1 MNTIRA
7 SVTARAFA
15 SVREAFRDA
24 GIPISEGDK
33 NAILCWFDSLAEAD
47 RVFQNLSPFQI
58 INRIP
63 NINVLCRKTP
73 LARILQRI
81 KPYFPGLFSFM
92 PKTYILPFKTSQF
105 VRALARE
112 KTKYIFKPDSG
123 SLGQGIAIVEPNSE
137 FQPDETLAVAQQY
150 IDSFLLDNKKFD
162 LRIYVLVA
170 SVDPLEIFVYRDG
183 LARFC
188 IEEIDDKSPFGQLTN
203 VAINHDSRILSKV
216 LERMRVECGVDIDRL
231 WKRIDEAIALTVIS
245 AYSFIARGVEAQGL
259 RNDSY
264 SRCFQILGFDIL
276 LDQEA
281 NPYVLEVNYRP
292 SLDTHFPAERR
303 LKADMIK
310 SAIMIG
316 APLATAQRALIA
328 RKWGWTPNT
337 WNEFLARTPE
347 IKKAA
352 KTEKQNAINKS
363 KFEQIWPSTDPE
375 KAVWK
380 EVFDKAKELQI
391 EEIPG
396 VSSPFEKTKTK
407 TSVS

>member
-7 SVTARAFA
+7 SVPSRLFA
-15 SVREAFRDA
+15 SVREAFRNA
-24 GIPISEGDK
+24 GIPIAEGDK
-33 NAILCWFDSLAEAD
+33 DAILCWFDSLTEGD
-47 RVFQNLSPFQI
+47 RVFQGLGPYQI

-73 LARILQRI
+73 LARILQRT
-81 KPYFPGLFSFM
+81 KPYFPSSLFSFM
-92 PKTYILPFKTSQF
+92 PKTYILPFQNSKF
-105 VRALARE
+105 VRALARG
-112 KTKYIFKPDSG
+112 KTKYIYKPDSG
-123 SLGQGIAIVEPNSE
+123 SLGHGIAIVEPNSE

-188 IEEIDDKSPFGQLTN
+188 TEEIDNKTPLGQLTN

-216 LERMRVECGVDIDRL
+216 LERMRVERGVDIERL

-245 AYSFIARGVEAQGL
+245 AYTFIAHGVDGHQLA
-259 RNDSY
+259 NDSY

-303 LKADMIK
+303 LKVDMIK
-310 SAIMIG
+310 SSIMIG
-316 APLATAQRALIA
+316 APVATAQRALNA
-328 RKWGWTPNT
+328 RKWGWTPEA
-337 WNEFLARTPE
+337 WRSFLARTPE
-347 IKKAA
+347 IAKAA
-352 KTEKQNAINKS
+352 QTEKQNAINLS
-363 KFEQIWPSTDPE
+363 KFERIWPSQDPE

-380 EVFDKAKELQI
+380 EVLNKAKELPI
-391 EEIPG
+391 EDIPG
-396 VSSPFEKTKTK
+396 VSSPFDKTKDGTG
-407 TSVS
+407 